1 MFYLVNIFLMA
12 TLSWFVLGQLQ
23 VGEKLQVDTKRKC
36 MRSICCYWKFCWH
49 SMLQYNQYYIIRCGW
64 CSEKKKI
71 NAKKK
76 Y

>member
-1 MFYLVNIFLMA
+1 
-12 TLSWFVLGQLQ
+12 
-23 VGEKLQVDTKRKC
+23 
-36 MRSICCYWKFCWH
+36 
-49 SMLQYNQYYIIRCGW
+49 MLQYNQYYIIRCGW